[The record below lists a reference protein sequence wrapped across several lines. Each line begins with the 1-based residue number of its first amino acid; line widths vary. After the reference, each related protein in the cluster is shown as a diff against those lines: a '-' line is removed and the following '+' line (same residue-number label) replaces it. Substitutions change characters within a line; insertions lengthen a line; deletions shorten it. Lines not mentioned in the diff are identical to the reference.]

1 MKSITSILLLC
12 TLLFSS
18 TAFSADKVFVI
29 TPDSIRNQMFSSNM
43 TLLQAL
49 NNVEKS
55 KLNVSMARA
64 KLLPSLNLGVL
75 VPALANP
82 TFLLGSVTFLFP
94 FLIPS
99 NWAVLKQEKAL
110 LEADRL
116 SYKALQLNVLS
127 NALSLYYTYLNDIRV
142 QQIYAEQS
150 TTLGLLYQ
158 SLKRQSSVLGNVT
171 TEDLNMAAAQWE
183 ESKIQVSKLQELLI
197 EERASLRTL
206 LGLPLGA
213 AYDVKLVE
221 LEASDYE
228 TKPVSEIAQ
237 RSLDVAPEVAQ
248 IGFLIKA
255 AKASKF
261 AKMFGFMSSSTL
273 SGTASDS
280 SSAFNGLKAGGGF
293 SIGADTFVNVKI
305 ANNNIEAIQL
315 REEQLREE
323 NEKTAEVLS
332 GRMVEVKSQ
341 QELTANALRDRLK
354 VFEGQKKQYA
364 IGLIPLQTLF
374 LTQTQLT
381 ASYISNIKNDLDL
394 KMQRLTLQRLVIDGD
409 FAKVVGCK
417 NSNKSFES
425 FEKNTDKKWFKKDPK
440 DSKDSQTTLDDICK

>member
-1 MKSITSILLLC
+1 MKKILSTLIITSIL
-12 TLLFSS
+12 FSS
-18 TAFSADKVFVI
+18 SLSLAAETKTFVV
-29 TPDSIRNQMFSSNM
+29 TPESIRAQLFSSNM

-55 KLNVSMARA
+55 KLDVSMARA
-64 KLLPSLNLGVL
+64 KLLPSLNLGIL

-127 NALSLYYTYLNDIRV
+127 NALSLYYTYLNDIQV
-142 QQIYAEQS
+142 QRIYSEQS

-158 SLKRQSSVLGNVT
+158 SLKRQASVLGNVT

-197 EERASLRTL
+197 EERAGLRTL
-206 LGLPLGA
+206 LGLPLGG

-221 LEASDYE
+221 LAPTDYE
-228 TKPVSEIAQ
+228 TKSASEIAT
-237 RSLDVAPEVAQ
+237 RSLDVAPEMAQ

-255 AKASKF
+255 AKAGKF
-261 AKMFGFMSSSTL
+261 AKMFGFISSSTL
-273 SGTASDS
+273 SGTGSESA
-280 SSAFNGLKAGGGF
+280 SAFNGLKAGGGF
-293 SIGADTFVNVKI
+293 SFGADTFVNVKI
-305 ANNNIEAIQL
+305 ANNNIAAIQL
-315 REEQLREE
+315 REDQLREE
-323 NEKTAEVLS
+323 NEKTAEVIS
-332 GRMVEVKSQ
+332 GRIVEVKTQ
-341 QELTANALRDRLK
+341 QDLTANALRDRLK
-354 VFEGQKKQYA
+354 VYEGQKKQYA
-364 IGLIPLQTLF
+364 IGLIPLQTLL

-409 FAKVVGCK
+409 FSRVIGCK
-417 NSNKSFES
+417 TSNKSFET
-425 FEKNTDKKWFKKDPK
+425 NNDKKWFKKDPK
-440 DSKDSQTTLDDICK
+440 ESQTTLDDICK

>member
-1 MKSITSILLLC
+1 MKKILSTILITSILFGSSL
-12 TLLFSS
+12 TL
-18 TAFSADKVFVI
+18 AADKTFIV
-29 TPDSIRNQMFSSNM
+29 TPDSIRNQLFSSNM

-55 KLNVSMARA
+55 KLDVSMARA

-75 VPALANP
+75 LPALANP

-127 NALSLYYTYLNDIRV
+127 NALSLYYTYLNDIQI

-150 TTLGLLYQ
+150 ETLGLLYQ

-197 EERASLRTL
+197 EERAGLRTL

-221 LEASDYE
+221 LAPTDFE
-228 TKPVSEIAQ
+228 TKSAAEIAQ
-237 RSLDVAPEVAQ
+237 RSIDVAPEMSQ

-255 AKASKF
+255 AKAGKF

-273 SGTASDS
+273 SGTSSDG
-280 SSAFNGLKAGGGF
+280 SSAFSGLKAGGGF
-293 SIGADTFVNVKI
+293 TIGADTFVNVKI

-315 REEQLREE
+315 REDQLREE
-323 NEKTAEVLS
+323 NEKVAEVIS
-332 GRMVEVKSQ
+332 GRIIEVKSQ
-341 QELTANALRDRLK
+341 KDLTANALRDRLK
-354 VFEGQKKQYA
+354 VYEGQKKQYA

-409 FAKVVGCK
+409 FSRVMGCK
-417 NSNKSFES
+417 ASVATKSFETS
-425 FEKNTDKKWFKKDPK
+425 TDKKWFKKDPK
-440 DSKDSQTTLDDICK
+440 EDQTTLDDICK

>member
-1 MKSITSILLLC
+1 MKKILSTFIITMI
-12 TLLFSS
+12 LFSS
-18 TAFSADKVFVI
+18 TLSFAAETKTFII
-29 TPDSIRNQMFSSNM
+29 TPESIRTQMFSSNM

-55 KLNVSMARA
+55 KLDVSMARA
-64 KLLPSLNLGVL
+64 KLLPSLNLGL
-75 VPALANP
+75 LIPALANP
-82 TFLLGSVTFLFP
+82 TFLLAQVSFLFP

-116 SYKALQLNVLS
+116 AYKALQLNILS
-127 NALSLYYTYLNDIRV
+127 NALSLYYTYLNDIQV
-142 QQIYAEQS
+142 QQIYSEQS

-158 SLKRQSSVLGNVT
+158 SLKRQASVLGNVT

-197 EERASLRTL
+197 EERAALRTL

-213 AYDVKLVE
+213 LYDVKLVE
-221 LEASDYE
+221 LAPTDFELKSA
-228 TKPVSEIAQ
+228 SEIAQ
-237 RSLDVAPEVAQ
+237 RSLDVAPEMSQ

-255 AKASKF
+255 AKAGKF
-261 AKMFGFMSSSTL
+261 AKVFGFISSATVSGSSTD
-273 SGTASDS
+273 G
-280 SSAFNGLKAGGGF
+280 SSAFSGLKAGGGF
-293 SIGADTFVNVKI
+293 TIGADTFVNVKI
-305 ANNNIEAIQL
+305 GNNNIAAIQL
-315 REEQLREE
+315 REDQLREE
-323 NEKTAEVLS
+323 NEKTAEIIS
-332 GRMVEVKSQ
+332 GRIVEVKSQ
-341 QELTANALRDRLK
+341 KDLTANALRDRLK
-354 VFEGQKKQYA
+354 VYEAQKKQYA

-381 ASYISNIKNDLDL
+381 ASYVNNIKNDLDL

-417 NSNKSFES
+417 SSDKSFDTS
-425 FEKNTDKKWFKKDPK
+425 FETSNDKKWFKKDPK
-440 DSKDSQTTLDDICK
+440 ESTTTLDDICK